1 MAKPNL
7 KPASTDLET
16 SRIKVPP
23 HSVEAEQAVLGGLM
37 LDNRRFDEIS
47 EVISAADFYRQDHRL
62 IFGAVERLASESEP
76 LDVVTLAEFLER
88 AGDIEDAGGLSYLAE
103 LAEKTP
109 GAANIRAYAD
119 IVRER
124 SILRQLVEVSGK
136 ISDSAFNPL
145 GRNSNEI
152 LDEAERSVFQIAEAR
167 VKEGSGPQAINPI
180 LAKTLSRIE
189 ELFESG
195 EQTTG
200 LTTGFK
206 DLDEQTSGMQP
217 SDLII
222 VAGRPSMGKTTFAMN
237 IVENALISTGTPVF
251 ISMIRR
257 V

>member
-1 MAKPNL
+1 MANPTL
-7 KPASTDLET
+7 KPASMDPET

-47 EVISAADFYRQDHRL
+47 EVISASDFYRQDHRL

-124 SILRQLVEVSGK
+124 SILRKLVEVSGQ
-136 ISDSAFNPL
+136 ISDSAFNPQ
-145 GRNSNEI
+145 GRKSSEI
-152 LDEAERSVFQIAEAR
+152 LDEAERSVFQTVLNAFFAA
-167 VKEGSGPQAINPI
+167 KPDQA
-180 LAKTLSRIE
+180 TLSR
-189 ELFESG
+189 LA
-195 EQTTG
+195 Q
-200 LTTGFK
+200 
-206 DLDEQTSGMQP
+206 
-217 SDLII
+217 
-222 VAGRPSMGKTTFAMN
+222 
-237 IVENALISTGTPVF
+237 
-251 ISMIRR
+251 
-257 V
+257 

>member
-1 MAKPNL
+1 M
-7 KPASTDLET
+7 
-16 SRIKVPP
+16 
-23 HSVEAEQAVLGGLM
+23 
-37 LDNRRFDEIS
+37 
-47 EVISAADFYRQDHRL
+47 
-62 IFGAVERLASESEP
+62 ERLASESEP

-136 ISDSAFNPL
+136 ISDSAFNPQ
-145 GRNSNEI
+145 GRKSNDI

-167 VKEGSGPQAINPI
+167 TKEGSGPKAINPI
-180 LAKTLSRIE
+180 LATTLSRIE

-200 LTTGFK
+200 LTTGFR
-206 DLDEQTSGMQP
+206 DWTTS
-217 SDLII
+217 LRYA
-222 VAGRPSMGKTTFAMN
+222 AGRLDHCGGA
-237 IVENALISTGTPVF
+237 ALYG
-251 ISMIRR
+251 
-257 V
+257 

>member
-62 IFGAVERLASESEP
+62 IFGAVERLASENEP

-88 AGDIEDAGGLSYLAE
+88 AGDIEDAGGLAYLAE

-124 SILRQLVEVSGK
+124 SILRQLVAKYG
-136 ISDSAFNPL
+136 
-145 GRNSNEI
+145 
-152 LDEAERSVFQIAEAR
+152 QAR
-167 VKEGSGPQAINPI
+167 
-180 LAKTLSRIE
+180 
-189 ELFESG
+189 
-195 EQTTG
+195 
-200 LTTGFK
+200 
-206 DLDEQTSGMQP
+206 
-217 SDLII
+217 
-222 VAGRPSMGKTTFAMN
+222 
-237 IVENALISTGTPVF
+237 
-251 ISMIRR
+251 
-257 V
+257 